1 MTGAPARDRA
11 CIVAANDAASTG
23 THWVHRTTTV
33 APKLATA
40 RRDEG
45 NVDIG
50 AGFGWCGLSRAA
62 STSNLDEGSQ
72 RDTNVQPAIAAPTA
86 WRLPRSRQSATAP
99 GDRSEP
105 ARNAASTARLKPARL
120 ACAVT
125 NTTGQE
131 GSETAAA
138 MGSIKSWSKSRISA
152 RAVDHENCYAPR
164 WTA

>member
-45 NVDIG
+45 NADVG

-72 RDTNVQPAIAAPTA
+72 RDTNLQLAIAAPTA

-105 ARNAASTARLKPARL
+105 ARNAASTARLEPARL